1 MDNQNQ
7 NSGSMRKIF
16 LILIVVM
23 NVFCG
28 AAQKDN
34 SMTFLAEIA
43 NSQEGAVSF
52 YNVKSKMIKTIQA
65 DKNGIFKDTMKIET
79 GSYYLVY
86 GEQYTIVY
94 LKNDFD
100 LKLKIDAKKFDESIV
115 YSGKGAVENNFLAQS
130 NLLEKKADIRSLLL
144 ADEPAFLKGM
154 DKKKADDLK
163 RLENKKLDPAFVELQ
178 KKGIE
183 DNYTAIVDYYKK
195 NHTALVA
202 KNKLNNT
209 IAPSFDYLNHKGGNT
224 KLEDLKG
231 KYVYIDVWATW
242 CGPCRAEIP
251 HLKRM
256 EEKYHD
262 KNIAFVSIS
271 VDTQKDFEKWK
282 AFVTEKNLGGIQLFA
297 DKDWSSSF
305 IQSFEINSIPRFILI
320 DPSGKVVQADAS
332 RPSSPQLKED
342 LDKLLN

>member
-1 MDNQNQ
+1 
-7 NSGSMRKIF
+7 MRKIF
-16 LILIVVM
+16 LILIVLV
-23 NVFCG
+23 NVFSG
-28 AAQKDN
+28 AAQKN
-34 SMTFLAEIA
+34 SSMIFQAEIMNQA
-43 NSQEGAVSF
+43 GDVISF
-52 YNVKSKMIKTIQA
+52 YNDKNKMIKTIQA
-65 DKNGIFKDTMKIET
+65 DKNGIFKDTMNVKT
-79 GSYYLVY
+79 DRYYLVH

-100 LKLKIDAKKFDESIV
+100 LKLKMDAKKFDESIA

-130 NLLEKKADIRSLLL
+130 TLLEKKMDIRSLLL
-144 ADEPAFLKGM
+144 ANEADFFKAM

-163 RLENKKLDPAFVELQ
+163 RLENKKLDPVFVELQ
-178 KKGIE
+178 KKDI
-183 DNYTAIVDYYKK
+183 DNNYNAIVEYYKK

-209 IAPSFDYLNHKGGNT
+209 VSPPFDYLNHKGGNT
-224 KLEDLKG
+224 KLEDFKG
-231 KYVYIDVWATW
+231 KYVYVDVWATW

-282 AFVTEKNLGGIQLFA
+282 TFVAEKNLGGVQLFA
-297 DKDWSSSF
+297 DKDWSSDF
-305 IQSFEINSIPRFILI
+305 IKSFEINSIPRFILI
-320 DPSGKVVQADAS
+320 DPNGKVVQADAS